1 MRTTQSRASLYVKSP
16 TNVLRRNQRQE
27 RKMALMMMTIVIV
40 FVTCNIFSSVVWIL
54 FFNFKEVCQVTIAY
68 LWSTSLLLE
77 TLNSSV
83 NVIIYAVFN
92 KKFRILFSEMFCNCF
107 RKKEQ
112 LKGPVRT
119 SGRFTLGPI
128 LYGPVASP
136 SPIPFGS
143 SSTPSSLLANHLQ
156 ERLCALL
163 FKGQLI
169 SEVIFLT

>member
-54 FFNFKEVCQVTIAY
+54 FFNFKEVCRYTTIAY

-92 KKFRILFSEMFCNCF
+92 NKFRILFVEMFCSCF

-119 SGRFTLGPI
+119 SGRFTLGPL
-128 LYGPVASP
+128 LYGPVPSP
-136 SPIPFGS
+136 SPSPFAT
-143 SSTPSSLLANHLQ
+143 SSTPSS
-156 ERLCALL
+156 R
-163 FKGQLI
+163 
-169 SEVIFLT
+169 SSSTEVVRFTF

>member
-40 FVTCNIFSSVVWIL
+40 FVTCNIFSSLVWIL
-54 FFNFKEVCQVTIAY
+54 FFNFKEDCKFTIAY
-68 LWSTSLLLE
+68 LWSTSVLLE

-92 KKFRILFSEMFCNCF
+92 KKFRILFVEMFCSGF

-119 SGRFTLGPI
+119 SGRVTLGPL
-128 LYGPVASP
+128 LYGPVPSP
-136 SPIPFGS
+136 SPSPFAT
-143 SSTPSSLLANHLQ
+143 SSTPSS
-156 ERLCALL
+156 RSSS
-163 FKGQLI
+163 K
-169 SEVIFLT
+169 EVVRFTF

>member
-27 RKMALMMMTIVIV
+27 RKMELMMMTIVIV
-40 FVTCNIFSSVVWIL
+40 FVTCNIFSSIVWVL
-54 FFNFKEVCQVTIAY
+54 FFNFPDVCRFTIAY

-92 KKFRILFSEMFCNCF
+92 KKFRILFVEMFCSCF

-119 SGRFTLGPI
+119 SGRFTLGPLI
-128 LYGPVASP
+128 YGPVPSP
-136 SPIPFGS
+136 SPSPFAT
-143 SSTPSSLLANHLQ
+143 SSTPSSRSSSK
-156 ERLCALL
+156 ESVR
-163 FKGQLI
+163 FT
-169 SEVIFLT
+169 F

>member
-16 TNVLRRNQRQE
+16 TTVLRRNQRQD

-40 FVTCNIFSSVVWIL
+40 FVTCNIFSTLVWIL
-54 FFNFKEVCQVTIAY
+54 FFNFKEVCKFTIAY
-68 LWSTSLLLE
+68 LWSTSVLLE

-92 KKFRILFSEMFCNCF
+92 KKFRILFVEMFCSCF

-119 SGRFTLGPI
+119 SGRVTLGPL
-128 LYGPVASP
+128 LYGPVPSP
-136 SPIPFGS
+136 SPSPFAT
-143 SSTPSSLLANHLQ
+143 SSTPSS
-156 ERLCALL
+156 RST
-163 FKGQLI
+163 F
-169 SEVIFLT
+169 

>member
-1 MRTTQSRASLYVKSP
+1 MRTTQSRASLHVKSP

-40 FVTCNIFSSVVWIL
+40 FVTCNIFSSVVWVL
-54 FFNFKEVCQVTIAY
+54 FFNFLDKCQSTIAY

-92 KKFRILFSEMFCNCF
+92 KKFRILFVEMFCSCF

-119 SGRFTLGPI
+119 SGRVTLGPL
-128 LYGPVASP
+128 LYGPVPSP
-136 SPIPFGS
+136 SPSPFAT
-143 SSTPSSLLANHLQ
+143 SSTPSS
-156 ERLCALL
+156 RSSS
-163 FKGQLI
+163 K
-169 SEVIFLT
+169 EVVRFTF

>member
-1 MRTTQSRASLYVKSP
+1 MVQFQVQVLVHLYLVNHLLADHFQKRLCASLFR
-16 TNVLRRNQRQE
+16 TDD
-27 RKMALMMMTIVIV
+27 
-40 FVTCNIFSSVVWIL
+40 FFCFSSKIKLLKEMMNHL
-54 FFNFKEVCQVTIAY
+54 FLLNNRFIIAC

-92 KKFRILFSEMFCNCF
+92 KKFRILFVEMFCSCF

-136 SPIPFGS
+136 SPSPFASSSAPSSRS
-143 SSTPSSLLANHLQ
+143 SSTEAV
-156 ERLCALL
+156 R
-163 FKGQLI
+163 FT
-169 SEVIFLT
+169 F

>member
-16 TNVLRRNQRQE
+16 TTVLRRNQRQD

-40 FVTCNIFSSVVWIL
+40 FVTCNIFSTLVWIL
-54 FFNFKEVCQVTIAY
+54 FFNFKEDCKFTIAY

-92 KKFRILFSEMFCNCF
+92 KKFRILFVEMFCSCF

-119 SGRFTLGPI
+119 SGRVTLGPL
-128 LYGPVASP
+128 LYGPVPSP
-136 SPIPFGS
+136 SPSPFAT
-143 SSTPSSLLANHLQ
+143 SSTPSS
-156 ERLCALL
+156 RSSS
-163 FKGQLI
+163 K
-169 SEVIFLT
+169 EVVRFTF

>member
-54 FFNFKEVCQVTIAY
+54 FFNFKEVCQFTIAY

-92 KKFRILFSEMFCNCF
+92 KKFRQLFAQMFCSCF

>member
-1 MRTTQSRASLYVKSP
+1 MRTTQNRASLYVKSP

-40 FVTCNIFSSVVWIL
+40 FVTCNIFSTVVWIL
-54 FFNFKEVCQVTIAY
+54 FFKFKKLCQFTIAY

-92 KKFRILFSEMFCNCF
+92 KKFRILFAEMFCSCF

-112 LKGPVRT
+112 LKGPDRT
-119 SGRFTLGPI
+119 SGRFNLGPL
-128 LYGPVASP
+128 LYGPVPSP
-136 SPIPFGS
+136 SPSPFAT
-143 SSTPSSLLANHLQ
+143 SSTPSS
-156 ERLCALL
+156 RSSS
-163 FKGQLI
+163 K
-169 SEVIFLT
+169 EVVRFTF

>member
-16 TNVLRRNQRQE
+16 TNILRRNQRQE

-40 FVTCNIFSSVVWIL
+40 FVTCNIFSSVVWVL
-54 FFNFKEVCQVTIAY
+54 FFNFLKDCRSTIAY

-92 KKFRILFSEMFCNCF
+92 KKFRILFVEMFCSCF

-112 LKGPVRT
+112 FKGPVRT
-119 SGRFTLGPI
+119 SGRFTLGPL
-128 LYGPVASP
+128 LYGPVPSP
-136 SPIPFGS
+136 SPSPFAT
-143 SSTPSSLLANHLQ
+143 SSTPSS
-156 ERLCALL
+156 RSSS
-163 FKGQLI
+163 K
-169 SEVIFLT
+169 EVVRFTF

>member
-1 MRTTQSRASLYVKSP
+1 MPIYY
-16 TNVLRRNQRQE
+16 
-27 RKMALMMMTIVIV
+27 
-40 FVTCNIFSSVVWIL
+40 C
-54 FFNFKEVCQVTIAY
+54 
-68 LWSTSLLLE
+68 LLLE

-92 KKFRILFSEMFCNCF
+92 KKFRILFVEMFCSCF

-169 SEVIFLT
+169 SEVIFLGFKSPVKETKKFEGFLPLPLKWVFIILDTFYH

>member
-1 MRTTQSRASLYVKSP
+1 MVQFQVQVLVHLYLVNHLLADHFQKRLCASLFR
-16 TNVLRRNQRQE
+16 TDD
-27 RKMALMMMTIVIV
+27 
-40 FVTCNIFSSVVWIL
+40 FFCFSSKIKLLKEMMNHL
-54 FFNFKEVCQVTIAY
+54 FLLNNR

-77 TLNSSV
+77 TLNSSS

-92 KKFRILFSEMFCNCF
+92 KKFRILFAEMFCSCF

-136 SPIPFGS
+136 SPSPFGS
-143 SSTPSSLLANHLQ
+143 SSKPSSRSSSKEAV
-156 ERLCALL
+156 R
-163 FKGQLI
+163 FT
-169 SEVIFLT
+169 F

>member
-1 MRTTQSRASLYVKSP
+1 MRTTQNRASLYVKSP

-40 FVTCNIFSSVVWIL
+40 FVTCNIFSSIVWYL
-54 FFNFKEVCQVTIAY
+54 FFNFDMTKVCQFTVAY

-92 KKFRILFSEMFCNCF
+92 KKFRILFVEMFCSCF

-119 SGRFTLGPI
+119 SGRFTLGPLI
-128 LYGPVASP
+128 YGPVASP
-136 SPIPFGS
+136 SPSPFATSSTLSSRS
-143 SSTPSSLLANHLQ
+143 SSKEAVRFT
-156 ERLCALL
+156 
-163 FKGQLI
+163 F
-169 SEVIFLT
+169 

>member
-1 MRTTQSRASLYVKSP
+1 MRTTQNRASLYVKSP

-27 RKMALMMMTIVIV
+27 RKMELMMMTIVIV
-40 FVTCNIFSSVVWIL
+40 FVTCNIFSSVVWVL
-54 FFNFKEVCQVTIAY
+54 FFNFPDVCRFTIAY

-77 TLNSSV
+77 TLNSSL

-92 KKFRILFSEMFCNCF
+92 KKFRILFAEMFCNCF
-107 RKKEQ
+107 RKKEK

-136 SPIPFGS
+136 SPSPFGS
-143 SSTPSSLLANHLQ
+143 SSTPSSRSSSKEAV
-156 ERLCALL
+156 R
-163 FKGQLI
+163 FT
-169 SEVIFLT
+169 F

>member
-54 FFNFKEVCQVTIAY
+54 FFNFKEVCQFTIAY

-92 KKFRILFSEMFCNCF
+92 KRFRILFSEMFCNCF